1 MATWLDWISCQ
12 PIRDCLSPDIV
23 SHKSIN
29 TDDGFE
35 AKIMN
40 VTIFIAYWP

>member
-12 PIRDCLSPDIV
+12 PIRECLSLDIV
-23 SHKSIN
+23 INKLIN
-29 TDDGFE
+29 TDDCFE
-35 AKIMN
+35 AKKMN